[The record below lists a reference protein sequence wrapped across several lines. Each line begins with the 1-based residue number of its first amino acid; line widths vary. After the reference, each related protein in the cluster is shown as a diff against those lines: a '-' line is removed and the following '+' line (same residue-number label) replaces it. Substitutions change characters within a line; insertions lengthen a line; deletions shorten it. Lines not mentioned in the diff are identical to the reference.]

1 MDGIFRELTFG
12 FVQPT
17 LRYVNKP
24 QWIRWQWHKAFAAAR
39 LGWLLIRE
47 PALRGN
53 GLFFVGPGHDVATK
67 PEAEIAIGDDVWFM
81 QDCTL
86 HFYGKVTIGDNA
98 YFNRGCYL
106 VAHEA
111 LSVGRNSIFGQRVSI
126 HDQDHNTVPV
136 DVPPNDRGYTSS
148 PVRIGEN
155 VWVGAGATI
164 LRGVTIGDGAV
175 VAAGSVVTKDVPAG
189 ALAAGVP
196 ARVIKRLDE
205 PNEQSAEPRPRPR
218 ARGEQHAKKPSAR
231 SQSALRRMALAVLQ
245 AISPR
250 SGV

>member
-1 MDGIFRELTFG
+1 MN
-12 FVQPT
+12 V
-17 LRYVNKP
+17 P
-24 QWIRWQWHKAFAAAR
+24 QKIRWQWHRVFAAMR
-39 LGWLLIRE
+39 LAWLMLRE

-53 GLFFVGPGHDVATK
+53 GLFFVGPGHDVATD
-67 PEAEIAIGDDVWFM
+67 PDAEISIGDDVWFM
-81 QDCTL
+81 QDCTI
-86 HFYGKVTIGDNA
+86 HFYGKVTIGDNS

-106 VAHEA
+106 VSHEE
-111 LSVGRNSIFGQRVSI
+111 LTIGRNSIFGQRVSI
-126 HDQDHNTVPV
+126 HDQDHNTTPI
-136 DVPPNDRGYTSS
+136 DLPPNDRGYMSS
-148 PVRIGEN
+148 PVRIGDN

-189 ALAAGVP
+189 TLAAGVP

-205 PNEQSAEPRPRPR
+205 AEQQSTQPRPRPR

-231 SQSALRRMALAVLQ
+231 SQNALRRLALAVLQ